1 MNKKLVLQISIFIVA
16 LLLSIITYYFYST
29 KQKKLQLS
37 NTSNEKKGDIVISN
51 ENIIKNMEYFS
62 ENESGDSFKIT
73 SDYGKINFEN
83 PDLTLMINVTAVI
96 NLKKSEIIQITSN
109 FANFNHKSY
118 ETEFFEKVLILRDDE
133 KITSEKLEF
142 SLAKNL
148 ITLSED
154 VILNKPGFNS
164 RADKVTIDLTTKNFT
179 VTMKNKK
186 QIVIVS
192 EIK

>member
-1 MNKKLVLQISIFIVA
+1 MNKKLVFQISIFIVA
-16 LLLSIITYYFYST
+16 LLLFIIIYYFYSA
-29 KQKKLQLS
+29 KQKKLILS
-37 NTSNEKKGDIVISN
+37 NTSDETNGDIVIPN
-51 ENIIKNMEYFS
+51 ENIIKDMEYFS

-83 PDLTLMINVTAVI
+83 PDLTLMVNVTAVI

-109 FANFNHKSY
+109 FANFNNKSY
-118 ETEFFEKVLILRDDE
+118 ETKFFEKVLILRDDE

-148 ITLSED
+148 ITISED
-154 VILNKPGFNS
+154 VILNKPGFNT
-164 RADKVTIDLTTKNFT
+164 RADKVTIDLTTKNFMI
-179 VTMKNKK
+179 TMKNEK

>member
-16 LLLSIITYYFYST
+16 LLLSIITYYFYYA
-29 KQKKLQLS
+29 KQKKIQLS
-37 NTSNEKKGDIVISN
+37 NTSDETNRDIVISN
-51 ENIIKNMEYFS
+51 ENIIKDMEYFS

-148 ITLSED
+148 ITISED

-179 VTMKNKK
+179 ITMKNKK